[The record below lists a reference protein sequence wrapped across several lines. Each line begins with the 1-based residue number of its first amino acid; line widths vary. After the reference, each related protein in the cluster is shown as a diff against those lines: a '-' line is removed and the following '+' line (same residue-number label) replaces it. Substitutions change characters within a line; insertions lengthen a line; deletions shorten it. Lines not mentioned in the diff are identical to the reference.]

1 MTERGGSNRVRADI
15 DSVMSRS
22 EKITPPCTLP
32 QLVVK
37 AGLVSSERRATP
49 FSSESIL
56 TPRCSEK
63 RIFLMNSAISGETPL
78 MGRVSDEHGAAIHR
92 DRFTGDVARGFR
104 GKQHR
109 EPLQVFRAAEA
120 PVRGALAHE

>member
-1 MTERGGSNRVRADI
+1 MNCAERSIVMTERGGANRGRPDRARG
-15 DSVMSRS
+15 MSRH
-22 EKITPPCTLP
+22 ERFTPACTVP

-37 AGLVSSERRATP
+37 SGLISSERRATP

-92 DRFTGDVARGFR
+92 DRFTGDVARGF
-104 GKQHR
+104 
-109 EPLQVFRAAEA
+109 
-120 PVRGALAHE
+120 